1 MDLIDS
7 NIMLREFRD
16 SDIEELAELCN
27 NKKVWDNLRDYIPFP
42 YTENDAKEFINFCKN
57 ESPQQ
62 TFAIE
67 FNEKFVGCIGLVK
80 QPDIYKLTAEIG
92 YWIGEPYWGKGIA
105 TKAVRLITDYGF
117 NKLEL
122 VRIYTGV
129 VDYNKASQR
138 VLEKSGFIMD
148 CIFEKS
154 IFKNN
159 QIYDEYRY
167 GLINKNAT
175 QHRI

>member
-1 MDLIDS
+1 MNLIDN
-7 NIMLREFRD
+7 NITLREFRD
-16 SDIEELAELCN
+16 ADIKELAELCN
-27 NKKVWDNLRDYIPFP
+27 NKNVWDNLRDYIPFP
-42 YTENDAKEFINFCKN
+42 YTENDAKEFIYLCKN
-57 ESPQQ
+57 ESPLQ

-67 FNEKFVGCIGLVK
+67 FNEKFVGSIGLVK

-92 YWIGEPYWGKGIA
+92 YWIGEPHWGKGIA
-105 TKAVRLITDYGF
+105 TKAVRLITEYGF
-117 NKLEL
+117 NKLKL

-129 VDYNKASQR
+129 FDYNKASQR
-138 VLEKSGFIMD
+138 VLEKSGFKME

-159 QIYDEYRY
+159 KIYDEYRY

-175 QHRI
+175 QCI